1 MGDNM
6 KSRIGEW
13 IEKRGYKKK
22 YIAEQL
28 GISQRQMSKWISGES
43 YPTVQKLFQLA
54 VLLQCM
60 VDDLYEKDESP

>member
-1 MGDNM
+1 M

-28 GISQRQMSKWISGES
+28 DVSQRQMSKWISGES
-43 YPTVQKLFQLA
+43 YPTVPKLFRLA
-54 VLLQCM
+54 ELLGVR
-60 VDDLYEKDESP
+60 VDDLYTKDKGQP

>member
-1 MGDNM
+1 M